1 MGIHKETKKHHG
13 NILERNHL
21 VSAPE
26 CLGVIQPGCYASIVK
41 ETKTKNLDL
50 LVNNN
55 AEV

>member
-26 CLGVIQPGCYASIVK
+26 CLGVIQPGCYASIVNRTSS
-41 ETKTKNLDL
+41 EKNVHL
-50 LVNNN
+50 LFVCF
-55 AEV
+55 